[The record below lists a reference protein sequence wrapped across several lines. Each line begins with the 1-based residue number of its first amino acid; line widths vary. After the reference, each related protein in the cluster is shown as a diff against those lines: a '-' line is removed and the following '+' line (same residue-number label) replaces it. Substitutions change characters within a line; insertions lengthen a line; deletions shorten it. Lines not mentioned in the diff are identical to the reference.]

1 MTNDKEI
8 YIIRHAQAVH
18 NKTKNYNLKDPE
30 LTEFGKDQAKLLLL
44 HYDHLKEFDLI
55 ISSPMR
61 RAIETVLI
69 AFDGFLSLRNS
80 KNTHHKSIPL
90 IILPELQEISNR
102 NCDTCSSLEDLQSQ
116 FPYLD
121 FSFCTGNWLL
131 KTGFFSYEPS
141 MIEKRASWVRDW
153 VSDRHEQK
161 IVLVSHMEFIK
172 YLVDCSKPWA
182 NLEIKKFTLGP
193 GNIFKPVNF
202 Q

>member
-8 YIIRHAQAVH
+8 YIIRHAQAAH
-18 NKTKNYNLKDPE
+18 NKSKNYDLKDPE

-44 HYDHLKEFDLI
+44 HYDHLKELDLI

-69 AFDGFLSLRNS
+69 GFDGFLSLKNS
-80 KNTHHKSIPL
+80 INIHHKSIPL
-90 IILPELQEISNR
+90 IILPELQEISDR
-102 NCDTCSSLEDLQSQ
+102 NCDTCSPLEDLQSQ

-121 FSFCTGNWLL
+121 FSLCVGNWHL
-131 KTGFFSYEPS
+131 KTGFFSYDPI

-153 VSDRHEQK
+153 VSNRHERK
-161 IVLVSHMEFIK
+161 IMLVSHMGFIK
-172 YLVDCSKPWA
+172 YLVDSSKPWA
-182 NLEIKKFTLGP
+182 NLEINKFTFDP

-202 Q
+202 